1 MTSTSRG
8 SSQEWWF
15 YSFAQHNWW
24 WLILVAIILIVI
36 TSSTNESSNNVPSL
50 GYLICIFIAL
60 VLRIICSLVT
70 IAAIIFVLF
79 GGNFAID
86 NVNMKDI
93 KDLNIQVDSNKVV
106 IGKLPNR
113 YSYEKL
119 DDGKELKANVKQ
131 QFKYEVN
138 EFNSS
143 YLISEDGGKIKLNEE
158 DTKFLK
164 EKGVR

>member
-1 MTSTSRG
+1 MF
-8 SSQEWWF
+8 QKEWWF

-24 WLILVAIILIVI
+24 WLIIAMIIFIVI
-36 TSSTNESSNNVPSL
+36 TSVMDDDVSDSSLKYFISF
-50 GYLICIFIAL
+50 CIAVL
-60 VLRIICSLVT
+60 LRIICSLVT

-86 NVNMKDI
+86 DVNMKDV
-93 KDLNIQVDSNKVV
+93 KGLNIQLDSNKVV
-106 IGKLPNR
+106 IDKLPER

-119 DDGKELKANVKQ
+119 DNGNNLKSNMKQ

-143 YLISEDGGKIKLNEE
+143 YLVSEDGGKIKLNEE

>member
-1 MTSTSRG
+1 MFLK
-8 SSQEWWF
+8 EWWF
-15 YSFAQHNWW
+15 YTFAQHNWW
-24 WLILVAIILIVI
+24 WLIIAMIIFIVI
-36 TSSTNESSNNVPSL
+36 TSVMSDDIKYNSSIT
-50 GYLICIFIAL
+50 YFICFCIAVL
-60 VLRIICSLVT
+60 LRIMCSLVT

-106 IGKLPNR
+106 IEKLPNR

-143 YLISEDGGKIKLNEE
+143 YLVSEDGGKIKLNEE

-164 EKGVR
+164 ERGVM

>member
-1 MTSTSRG
+1 MFLK
-8 SSQEWWF
+8 EWWF
-15 YSFAQHNWW
+15 YTFAQHNWW
-24 WLILVAIILIVI
+24 WLIIAMIIFVVI
-36 TSSTNESSNNVPSL
+36 TSVMNDNVKYNSSMI
-50 GYLICIFIAL
+50 YFIIFCIAVL
-60 VLRIICSLVT
+60 LRIICSLVT
-70 IAAIIFVLF
+70 IAAIIFALF

-86 NVNMKDI
+86 NVNMKDV
-93 KDLNIQVDSNKVV
+93 KGLNIQVDSNKIV
-106 IGKLPNR
+106 IDKLPNR

-143 YLISEDGGKIKLNEE
+143 YLVSEDSGKIKLNEK

-164 EKGVR
+164 EKGVK

>member
-1 MTSTSRG
+1 MFLK
-8 SSQEWWF
+8 EWWF
-15 YSFAQHNWW
+15 YTFAQHNWW
-24 WLILVAIILIVI
+24 WLIIVMIIFIVI
-36 TSSTNESSNNVPSL
+36 TSVMSDDVKYNSSII
-50 GYLICIFIAL
+50 YFIIFCIAVL
-60 VLRIICSLVT
+60 LRIICSLVT
-70 IAAIIFVLF
+70 IAAIIFALF

-93 KDLNIQVDSNKVV
+93 KGLNIQVDSNKVV
-106 IGKLPNR
+106 IEKLPNR

-164 EKGVR
+164 EKGVK

>member
-1 MTSTSRG
+1 MFLK
-8 SSQEWWF
+8 EWWF
-15 YSFAQHNWW
+15 YLFAQHNWW
-24 WLILVAIILIVI
+24 WLIIVMIIFVVI
-36 TSSTNESSNNVPSL
+36 TSVMSDNVKYNSSII
-50 GYLICIFIAL
+50 YFIIFCIAVL
-60 VLRIICSLVT
+60 LRIICSLVT
-70 IAAIIFVLF
+70 IAAIIFALF

-93 KDLNIQVDSNKVV
+93 KGLNIQVDSNKVV
-106 IGKLPNR
+106 IDKLPNR

-143 YLISEDGGKIKLNEE
+143 YLVSEDGGKIKLNEE

-164 EKGVR
+164 EKGVK

>member
-1 MTSTSRG
+1 MFLK
-8 SSQEWWF
+8 EWWF
-15 YSFAQHNWW
+15 YLFAQHNWW
-24 WLILVAIILIVI
+24 WLIIAMIIFIVI
-36 TSSTNESSNNVPSL
+36 TSVMSDDVKYNSSII
-50 GYLICIFIAL
+50 YFIIFCIAVL
-60 VLRIICSLVT
+60 LRIICSLVT
-70 IAAIIFVLF
+70 IAAIIFALF

-93 KDLNIQVDSNKVV
+93 KGLNIQVDSNKVV
-106 IGKLPNR
+106 IDKLPNR

-164 EKGVR
+164 EKGVK

>member
-1 MTSTSRG
+1 MFLK
-8 SSQEWWF
+8 EWWF
-15 YSFAQHNWW
+15 YTFAQHNWW
-24 WLILVAIILIVI
+24 WLIIAMIIFVVI
-36 TSSTNESSNNVPSL
+36 TSVMNDNVKYNSSII
-50 GYLICIFIAL
+50 YFIIFCIAVL
-60 VLRIICSLVT
+60 LRIICSLVT
-70 IAAIIFVLF
+70 IAAIIFALF

-106 IGKLPNR
+106 IEKLPNR

-164 EKGVR
+164 ERGAK

>member
-1 MTSTSRG
+1 MFLK
-8 SSQEWWF
+8 EWWF
-15 YSFAQHNWW
+15 YTFAQHNWW
-24 WLILVAIILIVI
+24 WLIIAMIIFVVI
-36 TSSTNESSNNVPSL
+36 TSVMSDDVKYNSSII
-50 GYLICIFIAL
+50 YFIIFCIAVL
-60 VLRIICSLVT
+60 LRIICSLVT
-70 IAAIIFVLF
+70 IAAIIFALF

-106 IGKLPNR
+106 IEKLPNR

-164 EKGVR
+164 EKGVK

>member
-1 MTSTSRG
+1 MFLK
-8 SSQEWWF
+8 EWWF
-15 YSFAQHNWW
+15 YLFAQHNWW
-24 WLILVAIILIVI
+24 WLIIAMIIFVVI
-36 TSSTNESSNNVPSL
+36 TSVMNDDVKYNSSII
-50 GYLICIFIAL
+50 YFIIFCIAVL
-60 VLRIICSLVT
+60 LRIICSLVT
-70 IAAIIFVLF
+70 IAAIIFALF

-106 IGKLPNR
+106 IDKLPNR
-113 YSYEKL
+113 YSYQKL

-158 DTKFLK
+158 
-164 EKGVR
+164 GVK

>member
-1 MTSTSRG
+1 MFLK
-8 SSQEWWF
+8 EWWF
-15 YSFAQHNWW
+15 YTFAQHNWW
-24 WLILVAIILIVI
+24 WLIIAMIIFVVI
-36 TSSTNESSNNVPSL
+36 TSVMNDNVKYNSSMI
-50 GYLICIFIAL
+50 YFIIFCIAVL
-60 VLRIICSLVT
+60 LRIICSLVT
-70 IAAIIFVLF
+70 IAAIIFALF

-93 KDLNIQVDSNKVV
+93 KGLNIQVDSNKVV
-106 IGKLPNR
+106 IDKLPNR

-164 EKGVR
+164 EKGVK

>member
-1 MTSTSRG
+1 MFLK
-8 SSQEWWF
+8 EWWF
-15 YSFAQHNWW
+15 YTFAQHNWW
-24 WLILVAIILIVI
+24 WLIIAMIIFIVI
-36 TSSTNESSNNVPSL
+36 TSVMSDDVKYNSSII
-50 GYLICIFIAL
+50 YFIIFCIAVL
-60 VLRIICSLVT
+60 LRIICSLVT
-70 IAAIIFVLF
+70 IAAITFALF

-106 IGKLPNR
+106 IEKLPNR

-164 EKGVR
+164 EKGVK

>member
-1 MTSTSRG
+1 MFLK
-8 SSQEWWF
+8 EWWF
-15 YSFAQHNWW
+15 YLFAQHNWW
-24 WLILVAIILIVI
+24 WLIIAMIIFVVI
-36 TSSTNESSNNVPSL
+36 TSVMNDNVKYNSSVI
-50 GYLICIFIAL
+50 YFIIFCIAVL
-60 VLRIICSLVT
+60 LRIICSLVT
-70 IAAIIFVLF
+70 IAAIIFALF

-93 KDLNIQVDSNKVV
+93 KGLNIQVDSNKVV
-106 IGKLPNR
+106 IDKLPNR

-143 YLISEDGGKIKLNEE
+143 YLVSEDGGKIKLNEE

-164 EKGVR
+164 ERGVK

>member
-1 MTSTSRG
+1 MFLK
-8 SSQEWWF
+8 EWWF
-15 YSFAQHNWW
+15 YLFAQHNWW
-24 WLILVAIILIVI
+24 WLIIAMIIFVVI
-36 TSSTNESSNNVPSL
+36 TSVMNDNVKYNSSVI
-50 GYLICIFIAL
+50 YFIIFCIAVL
-60 VLRIICSLVT
+60 LRIICSLVT
-70 IAAIIFVLF
+70 IAAIIFALF

-106 IGKLPNR
+106 IEKLPNR

-143 YLISEDGGKIKLNEE
+143 YLVSEDGGKIKLNEE

-164 EKGVR
+164 ERGVK

>member
-1 MTSTSRG
+1 MF
-8 SSQEWWF
+8 QKEWWF
-15 YSFAQHNWW
+15 YTFAQHNWW
-24 WLILVAIILIVI
+24 WLIIAMIILVVI
-36 TSSTNESSNNVPSL
+36 TSVMNDNVRDSSLKYFISF
-50 GYLICIFIAL
+50 CIAVL
-60 VLRIICSLVT
+60 LRIICSLVT

-86 NVNMKDI
+86 DVNMKDV
-93 KDLNIQVDSNKVV
+93 KGLNIQLDSNKVV
-106 IGKLPNR
+106 IDKLPER

-119 DDGKELKANVKQ
+119 DNGKELKANVKQ

-143 YLISEDGGKIKLNEE
+143 YLVSEDGGKIKLNDD

-164 EKGVR
+164 EKGVK

>member
-1 MTSTSRG
+1 MFLK
-8 SSQEWWF
+8 EWWF
-15 YSFAQHNWW
+15 YLFAQHNWW
-24 WLILVAIILIVI
+24 WLIIAMIIFIVI
-36 TSSTNESSNNVPSL
+36 TSVMSDDVKYNSSII
-50 GYLICIFIAL
+50 YFIIFCIAVL
-60 VLRIICSLVT
+60 LRIICSLVT
-70 IAAIIFVLF
+70 IAAIIFALF

-106 IGKLPNR
+106 IEKLPNR

-143 YLISEDGGKIKLNEE
+143 YLVSEDGGKIKLSEE

-164 EKGVR
+164 ERGAK